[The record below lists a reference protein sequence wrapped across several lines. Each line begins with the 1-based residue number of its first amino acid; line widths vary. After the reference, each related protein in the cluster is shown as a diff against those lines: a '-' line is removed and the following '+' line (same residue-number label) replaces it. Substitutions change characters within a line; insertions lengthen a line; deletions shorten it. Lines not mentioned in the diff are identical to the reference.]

1 MEYSYK
7 LIFDKQEFILD
18 GKLRENLESEYG
30 LIRQIDD
37 ILDGDT
43 GIIYSFDKKVEL
55 IRWYESQGGI
65 KETANHWFAE
75 LNQNLSSENI
85 FVMHQ
90 TKHSHLLKLLK
101 DIIKNQIF
109 LGKLIIDKS
118 EILLRKNIFN

>member
-1 MEYSYK
+1 MINPPPIKLPPIREIKVIKAINFLEYSYK

-43 GIIYSFDKKVEL
+43 GITYSFDKKVEL

-65 KETANHWFAE
+65 KETVNH
-75 LNQNLSSENI
+75 
-85 FVMHQ
+85 
-90 TKHSHLLKLLK
+90 
-101 DIIKNQIF
+101 
-109 LGKLIIDKS
+109 
-118 EILLRKNIFN
+118 